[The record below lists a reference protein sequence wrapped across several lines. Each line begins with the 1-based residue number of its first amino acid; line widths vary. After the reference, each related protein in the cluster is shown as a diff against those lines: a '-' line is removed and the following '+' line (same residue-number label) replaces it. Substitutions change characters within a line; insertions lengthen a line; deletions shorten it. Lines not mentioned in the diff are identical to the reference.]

1 MNTHLMCLEKGDGMA
16 IIHQGKNGLREKLNN
31 YYEDRLQQ
39 NKRFFYKQIEEQ
51 KEAYARRVKNY
62 RKAIPVRIA
71 VLAVAIGLIVLLV
84 LQPEFIGSLQNAA
97 HDLVTGWEESLGD
110 AMRSRMVKESE
121 GIGEILLNLLL
132 PLLSLIAGALLW
144 LLRVS
149 SGVFVLLILF
159 GVPACIAFFAAKGL
173 IPPRK
178 LYFDEK
184 FDEAA
189 ARERIQNESLSGDM
203 RIIKVGLD
211 GEEKALELLSRLGD
225 DCHIYTNLMIP
236 YDGKVSETDIIVA
249 APHNVTIV
257 EVKNYQDDLVGDWS
271 DEHIVLEAERG
282 DTTHRNEIYNPVRQV
297 ATHAYRLSNYLRE
310 HNASAKVNR
319 CVFFVNE
326 SIYLNQMKDANNAL
340 GECPVFER
348 YQLEALLEYV
358 RGQRKGKSDN
368 QAVRLLN
375 ALASEQAEA

>member
-1 MNTHLMCLEKGDGMA
+1 ML
-16 IIHQGKNGLREKLNN
+16 LR
-31 YYEDRLQQ
+31 
-39 NKRFFYKQIEEQ
+39 
-51 KEAYARRVKNY
+51 
-62 RKAIPVRIA
+62 
-71 VLAVAIGLIVLLV
+71 
-84 LQPEFIGSLQNAA
+84 
-97 HDLVTGWEESLGD
+97 
-110 AMRSRMVKESE
+110 
-121 GIGEILLNLLL
+121 
-132 PLLSLIAGALLW
+132 

-149 SGVFVLLILF
+149 SGVLVLLILF
-159 GVPACIAFFAAKGL
+159 GVLACIAFFSAKGL

-326 SIYLNQMKDANNAL
+326 SIYLNQMRDANNAL

-358 RGQRKGKSDN
+358 RGQRKGKFDN